1 MTKKYY
7 LSLIVLAWLFAGCY
21 SVTPLTNNAAKSSGG
36 GIYYALP
43 MTQICVDVTYQ
54 YYDLTEAVF
63 SDFASE
69 MLALDNFDVEKPYR
83 IQNIQTSYNV
93 TADPN
98 NYYYVVPNGISVQV
112 DNRHLLRSIGMT
124 PQEAAAEIGHAVSD
138 APVQAYE
145 ARLVLHNATA
155 DKMLPTY
162 NLYDRTDTFY
172 VKGDRPGRPTGT
184 STKKAPRSLRQRAQA
199 AASEIAEIEDTRA
212 DVTVSDRYTAE
223 GKAQIL
229 RQLEEKEAQLM
240 AQFIGKPVVETVHF
254 FIQPNPA
261 ENPTDT
267 LQESVLFYFSRAE
280 GICEEDD
287 YDALPV
293 TCTFRPDRSLQQ
305 VRQFSHNN
313 KKASRLKPHG
323 FQYRMPSQAQ
333 MNLHCELFDYQ
344 VTLPVAQYGPVI
356 DLPHKH
362 FKALFDP
369 NTGAIVF
376 YESKGM

>member
-1 MTKKYY
+1 MRKIYT
-7 LSLIVLAWLFAGCY
+7 LSLLAALLFASCY
-21 SVTPLTNNAAKSSGG
+21 NVTPLTNSNSKTTGG
-36 GIYYALP
+36 GLYYALP

-83 IQNIQTSYNV
+83 IKNIETSYSV

-98 NYYYVVPNGISVQV
+98 NYYFVTPNGISVQV
-112 DNRHLLRSIGMT
+112 DNRHLLRAIGMT
-124 PQEAAAEIGHAVSD
+124 PQESAAEVGHATTDNQVKESD
-138 APVQAYE
+138 AK
-145 ARLVLHNATA
+145 LVLHNATA

-172 VKGDRPGRPTGT
+172 VKGDRPGHPSGT

-229 RQLEEKEAQLM
+229 RQLEEKEAVLM
-240 AQFIGKPVVETVHF
+240 AQFIGKPVEETVHF
-254 FIQPNPA
+254 FIEPKPTTGPN
-261 ENPTDT
+261 DT
-267 LQESVLFYFSRAE
+267 LQQSVLFYFSRAE
-280 GICEEDD
+280 GICESDD
-287 YDALPV
+287 YDALPIL
-293 TCTFRPDRSLQQ
+293 CTLRPDQSMRQ
-305 VRQFSHNN
+305 VRQFSRN
-313 KKASRLKPHG
+313 KKRLATNS
-323 FQYRMPSQAQ
+323 FQYRLPSQAQ
-333 MNLHCELFDYQ
+333 MNLSCELFDYQ
-344 VTLPVAQYGPVI
+344 VTLPVAQYGPII

-369 NTGAIVF
+369 NSGAIIYYQAQDIF
-376 YESKGM
+376 GK